1 MRRKNNSHQQDID
14 DLKRQNSVL
23 EAQIRSLERARA
35 SGNFAESSEALDNIK
50 SDISSCENDED
61 DEDDARRNKR
71 MKA

>member
-61 DEDDARRNKR
+61 EDDARRNKR